1 MLRIASAL
9 GLALFL
15 SLAAATAAEAMTVRE
30 FLSIADR
37 LPQNATAALRPEGR
51 RLINEVSTSV
61 HAVRN
66 AQFADERAGRRPAYC
81 IPARGTGI
89 TPEGL
94 LGRFRALPQGRR
106 DMTVQQAIREWMI
119 ERWPCSG

>member
-1 MLRIASAL
+1 MFRILQAL

-15 SLAAATAAEAMTVRE
+15 SLAATSAAEAMTVRE

-51 RLINEVSTSV
+51 RLISEVSTAV
-61 HAVRN
+61 HAVKN

-81 IPARGTGI
+81 IPPRGTGI

-94 LGRFRALPQGRR
+94 LARFRALPAARR
-106 DMTVQQAIREWMI
+106 GISVEQAIREWMT
-119 ERWPCSG
+119 ERWPCGA

>member
-1 MLRIASAL
+1 MLRTLSAL
-9 GLALFL
+9 GLALML
-15 SLAAATAAEAMTVRE
+15 SLAANPAEAMSVRE

-37 LPQNATAALRPEGR
+37 LPQNPTAALLPDGR

-66 AQFADERAGRRPAYC
+66 EQTAAVRAGRRPAYC
-81 IPARGTGI
+81 IPSAGSGI

-94 LGRFRALPQGRR
+94 LARFRALPQGRR
-106 DMTVQQAIREWMI
+106 DMSVVQAIREWMI
-119 ERWPCSG
+119 ERWPCSS

>member
-1 MLRIASAL
+1 MLRTLPAL
-9 GLALFL
+9 GLALML
-15 SLAAATAAEAMTVRE
+15 SLVATAAEAMTVRE

-51 RLINEVSTSV
+51 RLISEVSTSV

-66 AQFADERAGRRPAYC
+66 EQAADVRAGRRPAYC
-81 IPARGTGI
+81 IPAAGSGI

-94 LGRFRALPQGRR
+94 LARFRALPPGRR
-106 DMTVQQAIREWMI
+106 DIPVQQAIRDWMI
-119 ERWPCSG
+119 ERWPCSS

>member
-1 MLRIASAL
+1 MLRTLPAL
-9 GLALFL
+9 GLALML
-15 SLAAATAAEAMTVRE
+15 SLIATAAEAMTVRE

-66 AQFADERAGRRPAYC
+66 EQAADVRAGRRPAYC
-81 IPARGTGI
+81 IPSAGSGI

-94 LGRFRALPQGRR
+94 LARFRALPQGRR
-106 DMTVQQAIREWMI
+106 DISVRQAIRDWMI
-119 ERWPCSG
+119 ERWPCSS

>member
-1 MLRIASAL
+1 MLRTLPAL
-9 GLALFL
+9 GLALML
-15 SLAAATAAEAMTVRE
+15 TLAATAAQAMSVRD

-37 LPQNATAALRPEGR
+37 LPQNATAALLPDGR

-66 AQFADERAGRRPAYC
+66 EQAAAVRAGRRPAYC
-81 IPARGTGI
+81 IPAAGSGI

-94 LGRFRALPQGRR
+94 LARFRALPQGRR
-106 DMTVQQAIREWMI
+106 DISVTQAIREWMI
-119 ERWPCSG
+119 ERWPCSS

>member
-1 MLRIASAL
+1 MLRTLPAL
-9 GLALFL
+9 GLALL
-15 SLAAATAAEAMTVRE
+15 LTLAATAAQAMSVRE

-66 AQFADERAGRRPAYC
+66 EQVAAVRAGRRPAYC
-81 IPARGTGI
+81 IPSAGSGI

-94 LGRFRALPQGRR
+94 LARFRAMPQGRR
-106 DMTVQQAIREWMI
+106 DIPVQQAIREWMI
-119 ERWPCSG
+119 ERWPCSS

>member
-1 MLRIASAL
+1 MLRTLPAL

-15 SLAAATAAEAMTVRE
+15 SLVATAAEAMSVRE
-30 FLSIADR
+30 FLTIADR

-66 AQFADERAGRRPAYC
+66 EQAAAVRAGRRPAYC
-81 IPARGTGI
+81 IPPAGSGI

-94 LGRFRALPQGRR
+94 LARFRAMPQGRR
-106 DMTVQQAIREWMI
+106 DIQVAQAIREWMI
-119 ERWPCSG
+119 ERWPCQA

>member
-1 MLRIASAL
+1 MLRTLPAL
-9 GLALFL
+9 GLALL
-15 SLAAATAAEAMTVRE
+15 LTLAATAAQAMSVRE

-66 AQFADERAGRRPAYC
+66 EQAAAVRAGRRPAYC
-81 IPARGTGI
+81 IPSAGSGI

-94 LGRFRALPQGRR
+94 LARFRAMPQSRR
-106 DMTVQQAIREWMI
+106 DIPVQQAIREWMI
-119 ERWPCSG
+119 ERWPCSS

>member
-1 MLRIASAL
+1 MLRILQAL

-15 SLAAATAAEAMTVRE
+15 SLAAAPAAEAMTVRE

-51 RLINEVSTSV
+51 RLISEVSTAV
-61 HAVRN
+61 HAVKN

-81 IPARGTGI
+81 IPSRGTGI

-94 LGRFRALPQGRR
+94 LARFRALPPSRR
-106 DMTVQQAIREWMI
+106 GISVEQAIREWMT
-119 ERWPCSG
+119 ERWPCGA